1 MSTGS
6 GKRFRAARKAVPRL
20 DTYDVEDACVTLKKY
35 ATAKFDETVDVA
47 IRLGVQP
54 KYADQMVRGA
64 VNLPHGTGKS
74 VTVLAVASGE
84 KVTEAEQAGA
94 DIAGGEEIVEKIKGG
109 WMEFD
114 KVVATPD
121 MMKHL
126 GKIGKILGPRGLM
139 PSPKTGTVTFDM
151 ASIIGELKAG
161 KVEFKVDKMGNIH
174 TAIGKASFEAAQI
187 EANLLALVEKL
198 IRLKPASAK
207 GTYLRNI
214 TISST
219 MGPGVRVDPNDIQR
233 LLRQG

>member
-1 MSTGS
+1 MPRRH
-6 GKRFRAARKAVPRL
+6 GKRIKNSWDAVPRL
-20 DTYDVEDACVTLKKY
+20 TPFAVEQSCELVTEHAK
-35 ATAKFDETVDVA
+35 AKFDETVDIAV
-47 IRLGVQP
+47 RLGVQP

-74 VTVLAVASGE
+74 VRVLAVASGE

-94 DIAGGEEIVEKIKGG
+94 DIVGGEDIVAKIKDG

-126 GKIGKILGPRGLM
+126 GKVGKILGPRGLM
-139 PSPKTGTVTFDM
+139 PSPKTGTVTFDV
-151 ASIIGELKAG
+151 AAIITELKAG
-161 KVEFKVDKMGNIH
+161 KIEFKVDKEGNIH
-174 TAIGKASFEAAQI
+174 TPIGKGSFEPKQLQD
-187 EANLLALVEKL
+187 NLLALLEQLLK
-198 IRLKPASAK
+198 LKPASAK

-219 MGPGVRVDPNDIQR
+219 MGPGVRVDVNDVQR
-233 LLRQG
+233 LLR

>member
-1 MSTGS
+1 MARS
-6 GKRFRAARKAVPRL
+6 GKRIRASWKAVPRL
-20 DTYDVEDACVTLKKY
+20 EAHSVEEACGLVKEHSKV
-35 ATAKFDETVDVA
+35 KFDETVDVA
-47 IRLGVQP
+47 VRLGVQP

-74 VTVLAVASGE
+74 VRVLCVASGE

-94 DIAGGEEIVEKIKGG
+94 DVVGGEDIVAKIKEG

>member
-1 MSTGS
+1 MARS
-6 GKRFRAARKAVPRL
+6 GKRIRASWKAVPRL
-20 DTYDVEDACVTLKKY
+20 EAHSVEEACRLVKEHAK
-35 ATAKFDETVDVA
+35 AKFDETVDVA
-47 IRLGVQP
+47 VRLGVQP

-74 VTVLAVASGE
+74 VRVLCVASSE

-94 DIAGGEEIVEKIKGG
+94 DVVGGEDIVAKIKDG

-114 KVVATPD
+114 KIVATPD

-139 PSPKTGTVTFDM
+139 PSPKTGTVTFDV
-151 ASIIGELKAG
+151 ASVIGELKAG
-161 KVEFKVDKMGNIH
+161 KIEFKVDKEGNIH
-174 TAIGKASFEAAQI
+174 AAVAKTSFDSEKIQ
-187 EANLLALVEKL
+187 ENLLTLIDKL
-198 IRLKPASAK
+198 QRLKPSSAK

-219 MGPGVRVDPNDIQR
+219 MGPGIRVDAVDAQR
-233 LLRQG
+233 LLR

>member
-6 GKRFRAARKAVPRL
+6 GKRFRTSREAVPRL
-20 DTYDVEDACVTLKKY
+20 NEFPVDEACATVKKH
-35 ATAKFDETVDVA
+35 AQAKFDETVDVA
-47 IRLGVQP
+47 VRLGVQP

-126 GKIGKILGPRGLM
+126 GKVGRMLGPRGLM
-139 PSPKTGTVTFDM
+139 PSPKTGTVTFDL

-161 KVEFKVDKMGNIH
+161 KVEFKVDKEGNIH
-174 TAIGKASFEAAQI
+174 TAIGKASFGAEQLQ
-187 EANLLALVEKL
+187 ANLLALMEKL
-198 IRLKPASAK
+198 IRIRPSSAK

-219 MGPGVRVDPNDIQR
+219 MGPGVRVDPNDVQR
-233 LLRQG
+233 LLR